1 MKFSSQANQT
11 KSNSVI
17 ESITSVIFGF
27 ILSILLQPF
36 VFIFVGI
43 QASSVQNI
51 FVVVVFTFI
60 GLIRTYVIR
69 RIFNKWN

>member
-36 VFIFVGI
+36 VFIVVGI